1 MTTPIE
7 FAPETDATNN
17 NETTTPW
24 ATPKAS
30 NYEDMVL
37 KPEYAARRLKF
48 QVGQTWMRIVP
59 AIKSSA
65 HGWMMPIH
73 ALNYEGGRFAHPKTH
88 RRNAKSVF
96 DHAYI
101 WTKQN
106 HPDGLYSKA
115 NKAGIRLLSDPMSLF
130 WAIVVA
136 EGEKPLARLFLGS
149 GYDGS
154 RGGVPGL
161 GYQIWKMSREHDENG
176 NLVTDAAHPKS
187 GVLVCV
193 EKTKSQSAKYP
204 NYKLRLGRQPAPVD
218 DLLAKMAPEEIA
230 ALCPLENV
238 VRELTGEEEWQCLA
252 KVIAPETVALI
263 RASLESAV

>member
-1 MTTPIE
+1 MATNIE
-7 FAPETDATNN
+7 FASPDENNN

-24 ATPKAS
+24 ATPKAG
-30 NYEDMVL
+30 NYEDLVL

-59 AIKSSA
+59 ALKTSV

-73 ALNYEGGRFAHPKTH
+73 SLDYEGGRFAHPKTH

-106 HPDGLYSKA
+106 HPEGLYSKA
-115 NKAGIRLLSDPMSLF
+115 NKAGIRLLSDPMCLF
-130 WAIVVA
+130 WAIVV
-136 EGEKPLARLFLGS
+136 EDGKKPLARLFLGS
-149 GYDGS
+149 GYDAS

-161 GYQIWKMSREHDENG
+161 GFQVYKMSREHDENG
-176 NLVTDAAHPKS
+176 NLVTDAVHPKN

-204 NYKLRLGRQPAPVD
+204 NYKLRLGRQTTPVD
-218 DLLAKMAPEEIA
+218 SLLEKMDPEEVA

-238 VRELTGEEEWQCLA
+238 VRELSSEEEWGCLA
-252 KVIAPETVALI
+252 KVMAPETVALI
-263 RASLESAV
+263 RASLKTAV